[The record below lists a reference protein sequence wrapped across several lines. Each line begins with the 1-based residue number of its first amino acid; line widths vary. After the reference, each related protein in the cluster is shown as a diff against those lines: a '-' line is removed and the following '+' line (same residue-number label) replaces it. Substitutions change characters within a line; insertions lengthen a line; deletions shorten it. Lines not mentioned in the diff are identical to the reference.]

1 MKSDS
6 EKTPAEAGQTVRGIR
21 PSAGE
26 RRNYQLELD
35 RILREQQGR
44 RPRLLLHSCCGP
56 CSSSVLEYL
65 TQFFEVTV
73 FWYNPN
79 IYPQEEFDRRLS
91 AQRELLEKAGY
102 GDRVQLVARPLDSA
116 PWYRAVQGL
125 EGEPEGG
132 ARCTEC
138 FRLRLREAAEAAARG
153 GYDWYCSTLT
163 LSRHKDP
170 VRINAL
176 GEAYAA
182 EFGVRWLPSEFKKR
196 GRELRSQQLCAQY
209 SIYRQDYC
217 GCEYSLVKRTVQKDE
232 SRTAA
237 PVTADAGLS
246 SPKI

>member
-1 MKSDS
+1 MKPEAVSAPGAG
-6 EKTPAEAGQTVRGIR
+6 KTSHAA
-21 PSAGE
+21 SATGV
-26 RRNYQLELD
+26 RRNYQQELD
-35 RILREQQGR
+35 RILEQQQGT

-91 AQRELLEKAGY
+91 AQRELLEKMGLS
-102 GDRVQLVARPLDSA
+102 GRVLLVTVPRESA
-116 PWYRAVQGL
+116 PWYSVTAGL
-125 EGEPEGG
+125 EQEPEGG

-138 FRLRLREAAEAAARG
+138 FRLRLREAAEFAARE

-176 GEAYAA
+176 GEQFAGEY
-182 EFGVRWLPSEFKKR
+182 GIHWLPSEFKKR
-196 GRELRSQQLCAQY
+196 GRELRSQQLCAEY
-209 SIYRQDYC
+209 GIYRQDYC
-217 GCEYSLVKRTVQKDE
+217 GCEYSLANRKKD
-232 SRTAA
+232 
-237 PVTADAGLS
+237 
-246 SPKI
+246 